1 MTKTLICPK
10 CGETINMRD
19 IMKQIGKMGADTNKK
34 KGKKYF
40 SDLAK
45 KRWAKEGKYNPKEPT
60 K

>member
-1 MTKTLICPK
+1 
-10 CGETINMRD
+10 
-19 IMKQIGKMGADTNKK
+19 MKQIGKMGADTNKK